1 MGSSRV
7 EMSSVFERMGEAQGL
22 AESGRLA
29 EAEMVLH
36 GMKREAGCP
45 EVVRTTLAAWLARRG
60 AYASAESLLEER
72 GELGVNRKLMAA
84 MAVLRG
90 GGDVEVVE
98 DAVRWLESEGPVEG
112 EALPEAREA
121 AVERLGGELLASP
134 GVLPS
139 VVAGLGLMDEAE
151 RRGHAGLLRASVERV
166 ADELMGAGHGQV
178 VCRAMARLSELLGD
192 HAAAGVW
199 ARRGLAE
206 SPTDEKLGLLL
217 SRQPDEADVG
227 DGEPASV
234 VLARISEAHPD
245 YPDVRAALIRR
256 LMKDGEAVEA
266 MRRLE
271 AWRSE
276 EPGCGIAEALEQEVA
291 A

>member
-1 MGSSRV
+1 MGSPRV

-45 EVVRTTLAAWLARRG
+45 EVVRTTLAAWMARRG
-60 AYASAESLLEER
+60 EYASAESLLAER
-72 GELGVNRKLMAA
+72 GEIGVNRKLMAA
-84 MAVLRG
+84 MGVLRG
-90 GGDVEVVE
+90 DDGAGENE
-98 DAVRWLESEGPVEG
+98 EALGWLESAGPVEG
-112 EALPEAREA
+112 EALPEAGEA
-121 AVERLGGELLASP
+121 AVERLSGELLGSP

-139 VVAGLGLMDEAE
+139 LVAGLGLMGEAACRE
-151 RRGHAGLLRASVERV
+151 HAGLLRAGVARV
-166 ADELMGAGHGQV
+166 VDELVAAGHGQT
-178 VCRAMARLSELLGD
+178 VCRAMARLNELLGD
-192 HAAAGVW
+192 HASAGVW

-227 DGEPASV
+227 EGEATSV

-256 LMKDGEAVEA
+256 LMKDGEAGEA

-271 AWRSE
+271 AWRAE